1 MHNHAS
7 EYRRCLVTADVA
19 GIMRIWA
26 HTDPH
31 LPQPSPAEAIV
42 ALHIA
47 RCEAKYIPVK
57 LKDYSKEF
65 LAERG
70 YRKIDGKW
78 VEGVP
83 KEIEVAGAAAVAS
96 KSRDP
101 KLSKKIVTAMSDAY
115 LHAVAG
121 GVNEPEVQRERM
133 LKARQRI
140 RDKAGLI

>member
-1 MHNHAS
+1 MTVHAS
-7 EYRRCLVTADVA
+7 EYRRCLLTADVA
-19 GIMRIWA
+19 TYLRLWA

-31 LPQPSPAEAIV
+31 VDQPTPAQAV
-42 ALHIA
+42 VVLHMA
-47 RCEAKYIPVK
+47 RVEAKYIPKK

-83 KEIEVAGAAAVAS
+83 KEIEIAGAAGIAS
-96 KSRDP
+96 KSRDAR
-101 KLSKKIVTAMSDAY
+101 LSKKIVTAMSDAY

-121 GVNEPEVQRERM
+121 GIAEPEIQKERM
-133 LKARQRI
+133 LKARQKI